1 MGWQSIRSPVHAH
14 IIRTTVGQ
22 EPWKPPCGLLS
33 DLNLLLRCYSYVG
46 CCCCASNSNPFEKMV
61 LAMGYRSS
69 HGMRH
74 GRAGLCSSNMA
85 CLRTSMHL
93 NIGSNALRNR
103 LVLCLPATQ
112 PFRNEYPP
120 SRPRPA
126 LPYRRREQAS
136 CDCEMF
142 VFGGRRDIHWGGDSH
157 HSQRVG
163 SPTSHDVPMSMDIAQ
178 YCRREPG

>member
-1 MGWQSIRSPVHAH
+1 MGLCFKFKSFRKNGACP
-14 IIRTTVGQ
+14 
-22 EPWKPPCGLLS
+22 GL
-33 DLNLLLRCYSYVG
+33 
-46 CCCCASNSNPFEKMV
+46 PH
-61 LAMGYRSS
+61 SS

-74 GRAGLCSSNMA
+74 ERAGLCSSNMA
-85 CLRTSMHL
+85 CLRTSMHS
-93 NIGSNALRNR
+93 NTGSNALRNR
-103 LVLCLPATQ
+103 LVLCLPTTL

-120 SRPRPA
+120 SRPR

-136 CDCEMF
+136 CDCCEMF

-163 SPTSHDVPMSMDIAQ
+163 SPTSHDVLMSMDTKT